1 MSKISD
7 RLAKLGQTETTGFGF
22 GARALTR
29 KIPVILTAVTV
40 HKPQDIQDVDA
51 DVFIMPYGSIDAS
64 KSKPL
69 ADVDMWGVSVSEKHD
84 FDTDALV
91 GSGPDFLVIETEA
104 TPGSVLCGADTGKGF
119 VVDWNL
125 SENRAKAIDNGPFD
139 FLILDG
145 SSIMFPLSVGGVLE
159 LHEQITY
166 YSRHIFLRLTQLPN
180 DSDLELLR
188 DTGISALLYDVSDA
202 KATEFANLRDS
213 INRLEPRKD
222 KRSAPAVLPT
232 GEASLGEA
240 DVTEHEEDD
249 WE

>member
-22 GARALTR
+22 GARALAI

-51 DVFIMPYGSIDAS
+51 DVFMVPYGSIDGSNS
-64 KSKPL
+64 KTL
-69 ADVDMWGVSVSEKHD
+69 EEVDIWGVSVSDKHD
-84 FDTDALV
+84 FDIDALV
-91 GSGPDFLVIETEA
+91 GSDPDFLVIETES

-119 VVDWNL
+119 VVDWSL

-145 SSIMFPLSVGGVLE
+145 SSIMFPLSVGGVIE
-159 LHEQITY
+159 LHKQIAY
-166 YSRHIFLRLTQLPN
+166 YSRHIFLRLAQLPG
-180 DSDLELLR
+180 DTDLELLR
-188 DTGISALLYDVSDA
+188 DIGISALLYDVSDA
-202 KATEFANLRDS
+202 KATKFAKLRDS

-222 KRSAPAVLPT
+222 KKSAPAFLPT
-232 GEASLGEA
+232 GETSLGEA

-249 WE
+249 WD